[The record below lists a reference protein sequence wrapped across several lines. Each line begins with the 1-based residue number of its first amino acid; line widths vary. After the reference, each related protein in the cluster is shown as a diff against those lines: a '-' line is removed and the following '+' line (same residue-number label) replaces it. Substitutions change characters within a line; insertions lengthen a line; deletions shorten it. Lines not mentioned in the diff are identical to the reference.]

1 MLIPSCKAQ
10 FLEKEE
16 GEDQKQAGG
25 TASGD
30 GRGWAAVTSWRQP
43 GIGKDGG
50 GWCTSAQRR
59 PYGHLGYGIGEGEG
73 EVTSFSSVLVTVILS
88 ET

>member
-1 MLIPSCKAQ
+1 MGAWLIPSCKAQ
-10 FLEKEE
+10 FLEKEG

-43 GIGKDGG
+43 GTGGDGG
-50 GWCTSAQRR
+50 GWFMYTQRR
-59 PYGHLGYGIGEGEG
+59 PYGHLGYGRGEGEG
-73 EVTSFSSVLVTVILS
+73 D
-88 ET
+88 